1 MSISRALSATMPAT
15 NLIASSP
22 VACPSRSLISLS
34 VSMSSWIT
42 PYLRPSRWNMANC
55 WASTASRYRRLK
67 RPVSGSETAESES
80 SWMRPAS
87 SLPATLSSS
96 PKISTPY
103 RRPSTSKTAV
113 FT

>member
-1 MSISRALSATMPAT
+1 
-15 NLIASSP
+15 
-22 VACPSRSLISLS
+22 
-34 VSMSSWIT
+34 MSSWIT
-42 PYLRPSRWNMANC
+42 PYLRPSRRNMANC
-55 WASTASRYRRLK
+55 WASTASRYLRLK
-67 RPVSGSETAESES
+67 RPVSESETAESES

-103 RRPSTSKTAV
+103 RRPSMSKTAV